1 MKRRASHPQSVP
13 VRYVCRGAGHV
24 ELRRLD
30 APRDSFVALTA
41 LLHRAFAPL
50 GAQGLNCTCV
60 DQTIET
66 TRERVLRGDCHVS
79 VYEGHI
85 VGTMTLYASDG
96 EASCELYRHGDVA
109 SLPQFA
115 VDPAWQG
122 RGIGTLLIAF
132 AEHWAAMRGY
142 AQLALDTP
150 QPATQQI
157 AFHDAA
163 DRVCGLKRCRIRL
176 RHTEKRSGRKAELKR
191 PMLRQLLQSA
201 AASIATATAAAQ
213 SSTRYPRS
221 VAGSHRARREFTER
235 CMQPS
240 ASDHAH
246 QQGDEEDHQE
256 DEEQHLGD
264 FGCACGNASKAE
276 HCGDD
281 GDDEENH
288 SVSKHGA
295 STGGLLK

>member
-1 MKRRASHPQSVP
+1 MNDGANPTLRASSQYEVLNVKRRASHPQSVP
-13 VRYVCRGAGHV
+13 VRYVC
-24 ELRRLD
+24 
-30 APRDSFVALTA
+30 
-41 LLHRAFAPL
+41 RAFAPL

-66 TRERVLRGDCHVS
+66 TRGRVLRGDCHVA

-109 SLPQFA
+109 SLRQFA

-132 AEHWAAMRGY
+132 
-142 AQLALDTP
+142 
-150 QPATQQI
+150 
-157 AFHDAA
+157 HDAA
-163 DRVCGLKRCRIRL
+163 DRVCGLKRCRRRL
-176 RHTEKRSGRKAELKR
+176 WHTEKRSGRKAELKR
-191 PMLRQLLQSA
+191 PMLRQLLQYA

-221 VAGSHRARREFTER
+221 VASSHRARREFTER

-264 FGCACGNASKAE
+264 FGCARGNASKAE
-276 HCGDD
+276 HRGDD

>member
-1 MKRRASHPQSVP
+1 M
-13 VRYVCRGAGHV
+13 
-24 ELRRLD
+24 
-30 APRDSFVALTA
+30 
-41 LLHRAFAPL
+41 
-50 GAQGLNCTCV
+50 

-66 TRERVLRGDCHVS
+66 TRERVLRGDCHVA

-85 VGTMTLYASDG
+85 VGTMTLHASEG
-96 EASCELYRHGDVA
+96 EASREKKSRVEAPDASATIAICCGKYCNGDSSRANVNAAPTQRGRFA
-109 SLPQFA
+109 S
-115 VDPAWQG
+115 G
-122 RGIGTLLIAF
+122 EG
-132 AEHWAAMRGY
+132 
-142 AQLALDTP
+142 
-150 QPATQQI
+150 
-157 AFHDAA
+157 
-163 DRVCGLKRCRIRL
+163 
-176 RHTEKRSGRKAELKR
+176 
-191 PMLRQLLQSA
+191 
-201 AASIATATAAAQ
+201 
-213 SSTRYPRS
+213 
-221 VAGSHRARREFTER
+221 EFTER

-264 FGCACGNASKAE
+264 FGCARGNASKAE